1 MSISTK
7 LILFTFFVINMSS
20 KAQHLMHNNLF
31 SWQQFDSI
39 PDADGF
45 AGSYA
50 GVSNN
55 SLIVAGGSNFPG
67 NKRPWTNGVKTW
79 HDNIFVLENAGSKWK
94 KIGKL
99 PRPMGYGV
107 SVTYNDGMVC
117 LGGGDALHN
126 YSDVFSIKYINGTIE
141 TQILPSM
148 PAPMI
153 NACGTIINNIIYI
166 TGGIRTPTGMTEN
179 EFWCLDM
186 KAAEK
191 KWKILEPFPGNSRM
205 LATAGTNNGS
215 FFVFGGV
222 HLVYKD
228 SIMHREYLKDCW
240 KYKIGIGWIRIADL
254 PHAIAAAPSPAF
266 NQGQNNLLFFGGD
279 EGKDASRV
287 AELKDQHPGFRDEV
301 LAYNVITDSW
311 SVMGKMPVNK
321 KPDAVVNPH
330 ESIYAPVTTPLVVW
344 NGKVIIPGGEARP
357 AVRTN
362 KVLVATLN

>member
-1 MSISTK
+1 MLVITRVFFFSLFLIS
-7 LILFTFFVINMSS
+7 MSS
-20 KAQHLMHNNLF
+20 EAQNLIQNNLF
-31 SWQQFDSI
+31 SWQQFESI
-39 PDADGF
+39 PDSDGF

-79 HDNIFVLENAGSKWK
+79 HDHIFVLENAGSKWK

-99 PRPMGYGV
+99 PKPLGYGV
-107 SVTYNDGMVC
+107 SLTYNDGVVC
-117 LGGGDALHN
+117 LGGGDATQN
-126 YSDVFSIKYINGTIE
+126 YSDVFSLKYINGTIE
-141 TQILPSM
+141 IQVLPSM
-148 PAPMI
+148 PAPLI
-153 NACGTIINNIIYI
+153 NACGTILNNIIYI
-166 TGGIRTPTGMTEN
+166 TGGIRTTTGITEN
-179 EFWCLDM
+179 DFWCLDM
-186 KAAEK
+186 TATEK

-266 NQGQNNLLFFGGD
+266 NQGQNNLLLFGGD

-287 AELKDQHPGFRDEV
+287 AELKDHHPGFRDEV

-311 SVMGKMPVNK
+311 SVKGKMPVNK